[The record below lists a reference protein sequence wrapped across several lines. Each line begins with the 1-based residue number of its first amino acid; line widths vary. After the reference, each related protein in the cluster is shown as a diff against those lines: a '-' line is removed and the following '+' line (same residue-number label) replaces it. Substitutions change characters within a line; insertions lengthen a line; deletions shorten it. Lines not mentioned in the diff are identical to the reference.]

1 VSLIAICLA
10 LAAASPAASLD
21 DRALYDL
28 ACQQVAAAY
37 DSARGGFVAKSH
49 VPSDG
54 AVELGLLRA
63 RQAGAGPWREQAL
76 ATIAWARSL
85 RDTLT
90 GGFVVGGTNDE
101 PTDARAMKPASVN
114 ARRLEN
120 LNDAW
125 HLTESPG
132 YKNDAAH
139 VVDFFDRAL
148 LDGRGGFLTDQGP
161 DLELVPEP
169 NGLAIHAWLGWA
181 AATRDTL
188 RRDFG
193 FRSLDRVW
201 EQCWVPDIGLV
212 RKGAFGE
219 VLESP
224 RLTDQVEMGRAL
236 VLAARLA
243 DGRADQDRAR
253 MLGDLVLTR
262 YQDPVQGGFSVRW
275 EPTRKGTAKRSG
287 HSSAENA
294 RAARFLCEL
303 TTLTGDTKYRE
314 AAQRAWSGLGR
325 ELDKP
330 SLEAAEWALALQAAL
345 EPALPERPQWPTAA
359 ERTTPPE
366 WRPMNFKLAGN

>member
-1 VSLIAICLA
+1 VSLLAICLA
-10 LAAASPAASLD
+10 LAAASPSD
-21 DRALYDL
+21 DRALYDR
-28 ACQQVAAAY
+28 ACQQVTAAY
-37 DSARGGFVAKSH
+37 DSARGGFVARSH

-63 RQAGAGPWREQAL
+63 RQADASAWREQAL
-76 ATIAWARSL
+76 ATIAWSRSL

-90 GGFVVGGTNDE
+90 GGFVVGGTRDE

-132 YKNDAAH
+132 YRADAAR

-161 DLELVPEP
+161 DLELVPEA

-201 EQCWVPDIGLV
+201 QQCWMPDIGLV
-212 RKGAFGE
+212 RKGARGE
-219 VLESP
+219 VLERP
-224 RLTDQVEMGRAL
+224 RLLDQGERGRAL
-236 VLAARLA
+236 VRAARLA

-253 MLGDLVLTR
+253 MLGDLLVAR
-262 YQDPVQGGFSVRW
+262 FQDPVQGDFSARW

-330 SLEAAEWALALQAAL
+330 SLEAAEWALALRAAL
-345 EPALPERPQWPTAA
+345 EPSLPERPQWPTAA

-366 WRPMNFKLAGN
+366 WRPRNFKVAGN